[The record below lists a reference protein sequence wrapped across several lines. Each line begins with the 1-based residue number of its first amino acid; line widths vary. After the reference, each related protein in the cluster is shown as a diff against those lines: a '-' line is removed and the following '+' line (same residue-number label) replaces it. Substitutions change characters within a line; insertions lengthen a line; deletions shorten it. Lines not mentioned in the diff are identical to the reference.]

1 MRKRRSEKIRKVGTE
16 EEGKGGREERRKVR
30 RIGRKEER
38 KLEKVKWCNLSS
50 PPLYIS
56 FPVFV
61 LSKVNI

>member
-1 MRKRRSEKIRKVGTE
+1 MRKGGKE

-38 KLEKVKWCNLSS
+38 RLEKVKWCKLS

>member
-1 MRKRRSEKIRKVGTE
+1 MRKRRREKMRKGGKE

-30 RIGRKEER
+30 RIGRKEEK
-38 KLEKVKWCNLSS
+38 KLRNVKWCNLS

-56 FPVFV
+56 LPVFV

>member
-1 MRKRRSEKIRKVGTE
+1 MGKGGG
-16 EEGKGGREERRKVR
+16 GKGGREERRKVR

-38 KLEKVKWCNLSS
+38 RLEKVKWCKLS

-61 LSKVNI
+61 LSIVNI